1 MCPEGLPSTS
11 RSEGHPMAP
20 PVPQDGQVAGAP
32 EPRPLAAQPG
42 PLGLHLRLPVGLE
55 DVSKYPNLVAELL
68 RRQWTEAEV
77 RGALA
82 DNLLRVFEAVEQ
94 VRLVGAPALPS
105 GRWQQAAN
113 PVCLQASNHAR
124 VPEETPIEQ
133 SYLDRSCRTSYG
145 YSAAPGLHLQPAAL
159 LASLTP
165 LLLGLLLL

>member
-1 MCPEGLPSTS
+1 M
-11 RSEGHPMAP
+11 
-20 PVPQDGQVAGAP
+20 AGAP

-94 VRLVGAPALPS
+94 VRLVVRPPSPAPPQPLPS
-105 GRWQQAAN
+105 RRQQAAN
-113 PVCLQASNHAR
+113 PVCPQASNHAR
-124 VPEETPIEQ
+124 DPEETPIEQ
-133 SYLDRSCRTSYG
+133 NSLDSSCRTSYG

-165 LLLGLLLL
+165 LLLGLRLP